1 MADGVIS
8 VIGIGVNSQIQTT
21 NVVRFVSCCDGQE
34 ILFRGSLTITNG
46 TVYQYV
52 GASLFPGEG
61 GSLQPGRCYTV
72 FLETEVGPLYP
83 ATPTLGQL
91 NFVNDQDLGCNDPS
105 CQDCNPQSL
114 CECPEGFTYNEV
126 TGLCERE
133 TETIAEYSGG
143 TLLPI
148 VNGSRIQGAASYTN
162 LGVRLYDDIT
172 SLPWPILG
180 DGTSFSGYT
189 IKDNNGAGI
198 NLPFIGPVQ
207 NNAFG
212 NDISGCKTQINLN
225 PTLSVFVGRLLKA
238 GVWATGFP
246 NNQELSFQFCID
258 VTETKQYVIGIAG
271 DNKVKINIDGSDAVF
286 LDTSNSLTTVPFRYW
301 HAFPVT
307 LTAGTHT
314 IILSG
319 LNLGGEASFAAEIY
333 DITTTEFQ
341 ANLMYPA
348 VGSGNCGSTEA
359 QLEPYIIF
367 STRDYIGQ
375 GVPDPSDPGTY
386 SCPDG
391 STLDECTGI
400 PVCKTIETI
409 ELVCNCYMV
418 IPCDGTD
425 FFVSNDP
432 VYAPYVDSFTS
443 VAGPEY
449 TGCAYVIET
458 TSEFC
463 NDSTVTTV
471 PTDTPCDCTL
481 RCWWVQ
487 NTNGFLYVDDN
498 DVLINVSS
506 VEANPYM
513 RICSK
518 IPPVP
523 EVGSVNP
530 IVLEIG
536 DCNEGT
542 CPDLCFK
549 LTNCEQP
556 SEVIYSNSDALYQY
570 TFGSSNVVEILGRE
584 GCWIVEKGDTTED
597 DCDCL
602 VDVVVVR
609 SYEDCEDCV
618 KVPAYKLTSCIDS
631 SVIYT
636 ELNLELYVGK
646 VIKID
651 CGCYEV
657 ELINFKPTNPQIFEI
672 EGLFEE
678 CIDCTRTYYELVDCK
693 GEADNVY
700 TYTDL
705 SLYLGQVIKIKNCT
719 ECWTVQESLDP
730 SAIYSN
736 AGTVNVTDSY
746 VNCDECANDLVC
758 TCSQVTNYSEKLV
771 RTYQYLNCDN
781 ELITI
786 SLGPNESSG
795 RICLL
800 KWIPDQYCSCFLVKL
815 KLGEVTTLYTGLA
828 TGNIVNGYPTYNLCE
843 DAGNPLENCG
853 IVSFD
858 GTNWVIYDGNSGDPL
873 YKLPE
878 STSLTCPYGEWV
890 NYEEPAEPVR
900 TPNIISYEC
909 TDVCTCIT
917 GNLEIGGVVTTYTFT
932 FVGYDAAGNPVYQ
945 DENLN
950 QISFIIEAWQL
961 TIGTVTFNNET
972 LPENCVTG
980 QWESSDPDYTFT
992 TENCTVIPELEF
1004 LSTDF
1009 FETFGE
1015 CKYGVCPPPIF
1026 INNRTVRPGYNTPIC
1041 TPEKYDMITCNF
1053 ADIMYKLALEKRYG
1067 ITNCCPEEDDKWIVK
1082 KELIDLQALKD
1093 PNYNCPNCSGNC
1105 DSSVNC
1111 STCNSEN

>member
-8 VIGIGVNSQIQTT
+8 VIGIEVNSQIQTT

-52 GASLFPGEG
+52 GASLFLGEG

-133 TETIAEYSGG
+133 TETIAEYSG

-148 VNGSRIQGAASYTN
+148 VAGNKVSSYGKF
-162 LGVRLYDDIT
+162 GVRLYPDIT
-172 SLPWPILG
+172 LLTWPLLG
-180 DGTSFSGYT
+180 SGTQSTYT
-189 IKDNNGAGI
+189 VNENNGGGAAVIPTANVQNQAFGSEVPGCVTSNTGGRLNKAGI
-198 NLPFIGPVQ
+198 
-207 NNAFG
+207 
-212 NDISGCKTQINLN
+212 
-225 PTLSVFVGRLLKA
+225 
-238 GVWATGFP
+238 WATGFP
-246 NNQELSFQFCID
+246 NNQELSFEFCVDIPGP
-258 VTETKQYVIGIAG
+258 ESKQYVIGIAG
-271 DNKVKINIDGSDAVF
+271 DNKVKISIDGSLAVF
-286 LDTSNSLTTVPFRYW
+286 LDASGSGVTRPFNHW
-301 HAFPVT
+301 HTFPIT
-307 LTAGTHT
+307 LTPGNH
-314 IILSG
+314 IIKLSG
-319 LNLGGEASFAAEIY
+319 LNIGSAAAFAAEIY
-333 DITTTEFQ
+333 DITLTEFQ
-341 ANLMYPA
+341 ANLLYPA
-348 VGSGNCGSTEA
+348 VGSGNCGSTEV
-359 QLEPYIIF
+359 QLEPYILF

-375 GVPDPSDPGTY
+375 SVPNPADPGVW
-386 SCPDG
+386 SCPAG
-391 STLDECTGI
+391 TILDECTGI
-400 PVCKTIETI
+400 PVCKTIETV
-409 ELVCNCYMV
+409 ELACDCYMV

-449 TGCAYVIET
+449 TGCAYVTKT

-549 LTNCEQP
+549 LTNCEDP

-584 GCWIVEKGDTTED
+584 GCWTVEEGDAIED
-597 DCDCL
+597 ECDCL
-602 VDVVVVR
+602 VDVVVIR
-609 SYEDCEDCV
+609 SYTQCDECI
-618 KVPAYKLTSCIDS
+618 KVPAYRLTSCTDS

-636 ELNLELYVGK
+636 ELNLELYVGQ

-657 ELINFKPTNPQIFEI
+657 ELIDFKPTNPQIFKI

-705 SLYLGQVIKIKNCT
+705 SAYLGQTVNIENCT
-719 ECWTVQESLDP
+719 ECWTVNEVVNP
-730 SAIYSN
+730 GEIYAT
-736 AGTVNVTDSY
+736 AGEVTVTDSY
-746 VNCDECANDLVC
+746 LTCEDCDNDAPC
-758 TCSQVTNYSEKLV
+758 ICSTVTNAGPTTRVY
-771 RTYQYLNCDN
+771 TYLNCDN
-781 ELITI
+781 ESNNIT
-786 SLGPNESSG
+786 LESGETSS
-795 RICLL
+795 RICVKRWTL
-800 KWIPDQYCSCFLVKL
+800 PSFCQCFFARFTPEAGVTDTYVATIIQ
-815 KLGEVTTLYTGLA
+815 GEFL
-828 TGNIVNGYPTYNLCE
+828 NGFPVYELCGPG
-843 DAGNPLENCG
+843 DPVENCG
-853 IVSFD
+853 TVSFN
-858 GTNWVIYDGNSGDPL
+858 GTNWIVYDGNTGDPL
-873 YKLPE
+873 YSLPE
-878 STSLTCPYGEWV
+878 STDLLCPIGRWETIGGGEVNLSTINCPDICDCVTVTTTITTETGVTTVVYNFALVGFSITEGPIYEDGNGNSMYFDGEIWVLEVNGFTYTLSQSGSECPTGVWSGNQDDAPPLTSNNSCATQTVDPIFSPTDIFKTYGE
-890 NYEEPAEPVR
+890 
-900 TPNIISYEC
+900 C
-909 TDVCTCIT
+909 
-917 GNLEIGGVVTTYTFT
+917 
-932 FVGYDAAGNPVYQ
+932 Q
-945 DENLN
+945 H
-950 QISFIIEAWQL
+950 
-961 TIGTVTFNNET
+961 
-972 LPENCVTG
+972 
-980 QWESSDPDYTFT
+980 
-992 TENCTVIPELEF
+992 
-1004 LSTDF
+1004 
-1009 FETFGE
+1009 
-1015 CKYGVCPPPIF
+1015 GVCPPPVF

-1041 TPEKYDMITCNF
+1041 TPEKYNMITCNF
-1053 ADIMYKLALEKRYG
+1053 ADVMYKLVLEKRYG
-1067 ITNCCPEEDDKWIVK
+1067 ITNCCPEEDEKWIVK